1 MKQVIIVILM
11 MISASLCGQIKLP
24 IIKAN
29 SKRVNIKIDG
39 KSVYEDFNKY
49 WWEIDTEVKP
59 DIYKTDK
66 LGSKVSFHTDLDS
79 ISIEISEDTKFD
91 FIILRKKD
99 SAYTRVIYSEPYL
112 KTLKK
117 ASAYSINQE
126 RDIPKFT
133 SLEKNDRYLKKI
145 KKEFNL
151 DSIAGKGN
159 EISQLLNI
167 MNWVHNIIRHDGG
180 STNPSLKNAIDLVS
194 ICRTEDRGLNCRM
207 MATILNEC
215 YLSMGY
221 RSRMVTC
228 MPKSL
233 EFQDCHVINTVYSEQ
248 LNKWIWLD
256 PTFDAYVMNEKG
268 ELLGIQEVRERLIN
282 NQPLI
287 LNPEANW
294 NRQTSQSKEY
304 YLDYYMAKNL
314 YRLETP
320 LHSTYNYE
328 TKEKGKIIEYIQ
340 LLPLDGIN
348 QTPEIKIFESEKS
361 NMIYKTYITNSP
373 NTFWGI
379 E

>member
-1 MKQVIIVILM
+1 MKQIIVIILM
-11 MISASLCGQIKLP
+11 VISANLYAQINLP

-29 SKRVNIKIDG
+29 SKKVNIKIDG

-49 WWEIDTEVKP
+49 WWEIDADVKP
-59 DIYKTDK
+59 DVYKTDK
-66 LGSKVSFHTDLDS
+66 LGSIVSFHTDLDS
-79 ISIEISEDTKFD
+79 ISIEIAEDVKFD

-99 SAYTRVIYSEPYL
+99 SAYTQITYVEPYI

-117 ASAYSINQE
+117 ASIYNTNQE
-126 RDIPKFT
+126 REIPEFT
-133 SLEKNDRYLKKI
+133 SPEKNDRYLKKI

-159 EISQLLNI
+159 EVSKLLNI
-167 MNWVHNIIRHDGG
+167 MSWVHNIVRHDGG
-180 STNPSLKNAIDLVS
+180 STNPSLKNAIDLVKV
-194 ICRTEDRGLNCRM
+194 CRTENRGVNCRM

-221 RSRMVTC
+221 QSRMVTC

-233 EFQDCHVINTVYSEQ
+233 EFQDCHVINTVYSEE

-282 NQPLI
+282 DQPLI

-294 NRQTSQSKEY
+294 NRETSQSKEY

-320 LHSTYNYE
+320 IHSTYNYE
-328 TKEKGKIIEYIQ
+328 TIAEGKIIEYIQ

-348 QTPEIKIFESEKS
+348 QEPEIKIVESKKS
-361 NMIYKTYITNSP
+361 NMTYKTYITNNP
-373 NTFWGI
+373 DVFWRMK
-379 E
+379 